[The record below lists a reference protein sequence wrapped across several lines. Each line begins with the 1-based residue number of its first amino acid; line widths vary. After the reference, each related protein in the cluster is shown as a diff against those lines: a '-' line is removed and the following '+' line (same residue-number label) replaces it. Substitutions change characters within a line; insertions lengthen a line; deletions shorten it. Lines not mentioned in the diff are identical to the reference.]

1 MFFDKLES
9 IMNKYKYTIA
19 AIGILILILNYFNIS
34 ATKFYNQLGISNQII
49 FIGFL
54 NFSIIIVVAII
65 ILNRIDNQPL
75 YRFTR
80 LDEPGKRLIL
90 DAKNR
95 KPIDLHTFSKDKF
108 KLDEL
113 IKQTRTL
120 ENYGWIT
127 VDENIVQITK
137 RGIDEVSTFE
147 ELCSGRYRGLS

>member
-1 MFFDKLES
+1 MFLDKLES
-9 IMNKYKYTIA
+9 MANKYKGIMATITL
-19 AIGILILILNYFNIS
+19 LIFVLIYFNIS
-34 ATKFYNQLGISNQII
+34 VTQIYSQLGTNTQII
-49 FIGFL
+49 LIGLL
-54 NFSIIIVVAII
+54 NFSALIVVAII